1 MIWNPEGASRVI
13 RAETDGRTTVTGTAR
28 RRRHG
33 LAGLLV
39 ALFVVAGLVFTYG
52 LGHAPPVRVCTAHL
66 TSVTADAADATA
78 RQESAAAHAAGT
90 AGLAAGAASQS
101 LAAAPL
107 AATAPLHLP
116 PLDPAAG
123 CLCMALL
130 TLLILALA
138 ALPVRTGGRLP
149 ARIGWALGPPA
160 PRPPS
165 SPSLSSL
172 QVLLL

>member
-1 MIWNPEGASRVI
+1 M
-13 RAETDGRTTVTGTAR
+13 TGTAR

-90 AGLAAGAASQS
+90 AGLAAGAASQSLAAGAAGAASQS